1 MDSKPTV
8 VVTGISGNLGLRLLP
23 LLADYQV
30 IGVDLN
36 PPKISQSLRFVRMD
50 FAQEE
55 SCRQMF
61 LLLKESRAFAVL
73 HLAFV
78 IDPVRTGVLE
88 LERMWQINVAG
99 TARVMEAI
107 TEANRYE
114 AIVQKFVFPS
124 SVSVYGPD
132 FREEATEDFRF
143 GAHTLPYA
151 IHKMESDKVVQ
162 QRAPALRGCSV
173 YMLRPH
179 IFAGASV
186 ENYLIGAFRGTP
198 NGRSKRA
205 ARMRAAGNRLPVML
219 PYGERYLA
227 NRIQFVHVDDMAR
240 LLAYIVRKT
249 EPEAQRLTVLNVAG
263 RGEPM
268 TFAEC
273 IGMANGKLIRVP
285 GKSTFKLI
293 LKLLWASGVS
303 AIPPAA
309 MPYMTGQYIMNTD
322 RLRNFLGAD
331 YEEVMRYSI
340 RDAFADCF
348 ASNPAP
354 VARHSAVA
362 H

>member
-1 MDSKPTV
+1 MNSKGTV
-8 VVTGISGNLGLRLLP
+8 LVTGISGNLGLRLLP

-36 PPKISQSLRFVRMD
+36 PPRDSPPLRFVRMD
-50 FAQEE
+50 FGQEE
-55 SCRQMF
+55 SCHQMF
-61 LLLKESRAFAVL
+61 LLLKESRPFAVL

-107 TEANRYE
+107 TEANRE
-114 AIVQKFVFPS
+114 ETIVNRFVFPS

-132 FREEATEDFRF
+132 FPETATEDFRF

-151 IHKMESDKVVQ
+151 VHKMECDKVVQ

-205 ARMRAAGNRLPVML
+205 ARMRAGGKRLPVML
-219 PYGERYLA
+219 PFGARYLE
-227 NRIQFVHVDDMAR
+227 NKIQFVHVDDMAR
-240 LLAYIVRKT
+240 LLAYIVGKR
-249 EPEAQRLTVLNVAG
+249 EPEGQRLTVLNVAG
-263 RGEPM
+263 RGEAM
-268 TFAEC
+268 TFGEC
-273 IGMANGKLIRVP
+273 IHIANSKLIRVP
-285 GKSTFKLI
+285 GRWMFRLI
-293 LKLLWASGVS
+293 LKLLWNLRIS

-322 RLRNFLGAD
+322 RLCSFLGGD
-331 YEEVMRYSI
+331 YESVI
-340 RDAFADCF
+340 RCTVTDAFADCF
-348 ASNPAP
+348 ASSPTVTAP
-354 VARHSAVA
+354 QSVAVR
-362 H
+362 